1 VTPHLVFRAEAEA
14 ELLDARAWYEGERI
28 GLGAIFAAAVETT
41 VALILENPLAYPR
54 VKGDTRRALVRR
66 FPYAVYFRPVGDEIV
81 VLAVMHGRRLP
92 RRWRSRR

>member
-1 VTPHLVFRAEAEA
+1 VTPRLVFRPEAEA
-14 ELLDARAWYEGERI
+14 ELLGARAWYEGERV

-41 VALILENPLAYPR
+41 VTAILQNPLAYPR

-66 FPYAVYFRPVGDEIV
+66 FPYAVYFRPIGDEIV
-81 VLAVMHGRRLP
+81 VLALMHGRRLP

>member
-1 VTPHLVFRAEAEA
+1 MTPRLVFRPEAEA
-14 ELLDARAWYEGERI
+14 ELLGARAWYEGERV

-41 VALILENPLAYPR
+41 VTAILQNPLAYPR

-66 FPYAVYFRPVGDEIV
+66 FPYAVYFRPIGDEIV
-81 VLAVMHGRRLP
+81 VLALMHGRRLP